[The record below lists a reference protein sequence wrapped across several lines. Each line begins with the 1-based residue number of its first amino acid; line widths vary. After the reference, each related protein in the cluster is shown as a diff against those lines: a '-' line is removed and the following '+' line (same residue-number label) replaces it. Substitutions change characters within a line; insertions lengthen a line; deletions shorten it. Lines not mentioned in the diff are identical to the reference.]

1 MDRDLMKDLGLM
13 ATEAQLDYINQLLDH
28 AGGILSLSDYT
39 TTPLEDLTKEEA
51 SDIIDEMKG
60 DLGYD

>member
-1 MDRDLMKDLGLM
+1 MDEDLIKELGLM
-13 ATEAQLDYINQLLDH
+13 ATEAQVDYIEQLLDH
-28 AGGILSLSDYT
+28 ADGLLSLSDYT
-39 TTPLEDLTKEEA
+39 ETPIEELTKQEA